1 MNDGWMEERN
11 EWWMDRW
18 TCFVGIPTQKWVWPL
33 SDHRSH
39 SQTIDSYTEAAPGGS
54 ARGPPRVTL
63 SHPVLPPEAQFP
75 EVSSG
80 TAQGVSPLP
89 QAQAGC
95 PETCS
100 PRLHPG
106 SGQLAAEWARHTS
119 RGTCGSLATWSRRN
133 LRTGRELGLGDTHFC
148 PCVMPGML
156 RCPGG
161 SSLAKVVGRISS
173 RQL

>member
-1 MNDGWMEERN
+1 MNDGWMKEWN

-18 TCFVGIPTQKWVWPL
+18 TCFLWGSPPRSGSVSL

-63 SHPVLPPEAQFP
+63 SHPVLPPEAQFLR
-75 EVSSG
+75 SASG
-80 TAQGVSPLP
+80 TAWRSISLP

-100 PRLHPG
+100 PVSIQEWTARCRVGTPHLQGHLRDPPLG
-106 SGQLAAEWARHTS
+106 AEGILELD
-119 RGTCGSLATWSRRN
+119 GTRPR
-133 LRTGRELGLGDTHFC
+133 DTHFC
-148 PCVMPGML
+148 PCVRRACCAVLGDL
-156 RCPGG
+156 R
-161 SSLAKVVGRISS
+161 
-173 RQL
+173 